1 MRKYSGKTNEGIKKR
16 EPDITS
22 NSPRYYEKHYLQ
34 KHDFSSHRVFPSLDI
49 SPELPIYILFHVRS

>member
-1 MRKYSGKTNEGIKKR
+1 MKESKKR

>member
-1 MRKYSGKTNEGIKKR
+1 MKESKKR

-34 KHDFSSHRVFPSLDI
+34 KHDFSSHRVFSSGTV
-49 SPELPIYILFHVRS
+49 SP